1 MRTSFN
7 KSIDFQKNNI
17 QNLNKLCSCSKTKCI
32 KKYCECLSNNQ
43 YCFNCNCIDCK
54 NKPNLIKK
62 NLRDEKEMINCTC
75 TKSNCNKK
83 YCECYK
89 IGEKCNDNC
98 RCINCLNNY
107 EIEKKNEEKKT
118 IYHYFTME
126 RISILIE
133 NQNIFIDIQPVYFN
147 EFNKEY
153 YYFDNEENEKKF
165 LCNKRKGFECL
176 N

>member
-1 MRTSFN
+1 MKSSFN
-7 KSIDFQKNNI
+7 KSIDFENNNI
-17 QNLNKLCSCSKTKCI
+17 QNLNKICSCSKTKCI

-54 NKPNLIKK
+54 NKPNLTKK
-62 NLRDEKEMINCTC
+62 NIRDEKEILNCTC

-107 EIEKKNEEKKT
+107 EIDKKNEEKKKK

-126 RISILIE
+126 RISILIK
-133 NQNIFIDIQPVYFN
+133 NQNIFIDIQPIYFDELEN
-147 EFNKEY
+147 YNFDNKE
-153 YYFDNEENEKKF
+153 KKI
-165 LCNKRKGFECL
+165 LCNKRNRFECL

>member
-1 MRTSFN
+1 MKSSFN
-7 KSIDFQKNNI
+7 KSIDFENNNI
-17 QNLNKLCSCSKTKCI
+17 QNLNKICSCSKTKCI

-54 NKPNLIKK
+54 NKPNLTKK
-62 NLRDEKEMINCTC
+62 NIRDEKEILNCTC

-107 EIEKKNEEKKT
+107 EIDKKND
-118 IYHYFTME
+118 
-126 RISILIE
+126 S
-133 NQNIFIDIQPVYFN
+133 
-147 EFNKEY
+147 
-153 YYFDNEENEKKF
+153 
-165 LCNKRKGFECL
+165 
-176 N
+176 